1 MEGGFVVVVSKFK
14 IVVCGGGYF
23 YIGVL
28 LVNGV
33 MVFDLLG
40 LLGGVYFDSVMRNVW
55 CWL

>member
-1 MEGGFVVVVSKFK
+1 MVVSKFK